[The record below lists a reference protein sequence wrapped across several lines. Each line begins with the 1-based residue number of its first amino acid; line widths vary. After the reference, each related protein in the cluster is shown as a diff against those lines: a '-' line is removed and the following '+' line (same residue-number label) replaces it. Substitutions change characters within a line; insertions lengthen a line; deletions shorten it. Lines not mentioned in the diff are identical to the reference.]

1 MFIQV
6 DPGLS
11 IVSKNGE
18 YLALLSLIALLK
30 SLDEAR
36 ILTLVEA
43 GPVRRAGLAMTL
55 NSFQVILA
63 SWFRTWNGSACDRQ
77 RLKYPD
83 CHEPCGSELLVD
95 L

>member
-6 DPGLS
+6 DPGL
-11 IVSKNGE
+11 IVTSKSSY

-43 GPVRRAGLAMTL
+43 EPYRITGPAMTL
-55 NSFQVILA
+55 TTTF
-63 SWFRTWNGSACDRQ
+63 
-77 RLKYPD
+77 
-83 CHEPCGSELLVD
+83 
-95 L
+95 